1 MFKPKIYWKLL
12 SHILPRYIAENNES
26 GVADD

>member
-12 SHILPRYIAENNES
+12 SSLPRYIAENNES
-26 GVADD
+26 GVVDD